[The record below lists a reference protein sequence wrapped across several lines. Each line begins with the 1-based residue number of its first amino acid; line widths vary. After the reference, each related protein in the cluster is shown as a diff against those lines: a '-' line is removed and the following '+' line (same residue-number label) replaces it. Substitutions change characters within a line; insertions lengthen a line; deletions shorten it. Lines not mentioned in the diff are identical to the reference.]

1 MAHQQR
7 AAHLEH
13 LGLRPLRPGEHA
25 AAAGR
30 FARLAGQPGV
40 RRKDRRHHRAAQ
52 TSFLRY
58 TTDRIASQTD
68 QEYAS
73 FASLPPDLRDSSIAY
88 ISSIHS
94 KLETLGYEV
103 LPAGSC
109 YPERCVAAFTASEVE
124 CLAILE
130 HRRWLRERQKAG
142 WHYGTAKDVERKRSP
157 YLVPWE
163 ELPDRAKEWNRSAV
177 RSIPSLLAS
186 VNLSVVK

>member
-30 FARLAGQPGV
+30 FARLAGQPGYAGKTDV
-40 RRKDRRHHRAAQ
+40 ITELAQ

-103 LPAGSC
+103 LPAGQ
-109 YPERCVAAFTASEVE
+109 
-124 CLAILE
+124 L
-130 HRRWLRERQKAG
+130 
-142 WHYGTAKDVERKRSP
+142 
-157 YLVPWE
+157 
-163 ELPDRAKEWNRSAV
+163 LP
-177 RSIPSLLAS
+177 
-186 VNLSVVK
+186 